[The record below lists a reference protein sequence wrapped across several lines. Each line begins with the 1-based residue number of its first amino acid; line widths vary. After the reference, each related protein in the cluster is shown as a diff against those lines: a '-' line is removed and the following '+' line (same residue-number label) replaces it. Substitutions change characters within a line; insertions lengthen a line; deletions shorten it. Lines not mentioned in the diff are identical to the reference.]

1 MMSSDD
7 RLAMMRELHDTVT
20 HCLSTVALQVM
31 VAETQ
36 PAGASRV
43 LMEIRR
49 LTQEALTAL
58 GLVEKLLQSVDAPA
72 PQLNTSALWL
82 PTVAASEKKVKL
94 DRHRTKVHVAVPREA
109 DRLDITSRY
118 VLVLAI
124 NLALDHVERH
134 LPIDD
139 PPQMVT
145 DISSSMVQFSF
156 QNGSASTLTQLP
168 PPPHAFIS
176 RLQARADPVGG
187 RLHVESD
194 PNGQH
199 WRLILTLPRNE

>member
-1 MMSSDD
+1 MMSDD

-49 LTQEALTAL
+49 LTQEALTVL
-58 GLVEKLLQSVDAPA
+58 GLVEKLLQSVDEPA
-72 PQLNTSALWL
+72 PRLNGSALWL
-82 PTVAASEKKVKL
+82 PTIAASEKKVTL
-94 DRHRTKVHVAVPREA
+94 DGRRAKVHIAVHRDA

-118 VLVLAI
+118 ILVFAI
-124 NLALDHVERH
+124 NLAFDHIERH

-139 PPQMVT
+139 PPHVAT
-145 DISSSMVQFSF
+145 DIFSSMVWFSF
-156 QNGSASTLTQLP
+156 QNDSESVHGQLP
-168 PPPHAFIS
+168 PPPPAFIS
-176 RLQARADPVGG
+176 QLRARADLGGG
-187 RLHVESD
+187 RLHVDSD

-199 WRLILTLPRNE
+199 WRLILTLPRHE

>member
-31 VAETQ
+31 VAENQ
-36 PAGASRV
+36 PAGSSSV
-43 LMEIRR
+43 LTEIRR

-82 PTVAASEKKVKL
+82 PTVAASEKKL
-94 DRHRTKVHVAVPREA
+94 ALGHQNAKVHVTVPRET

-124 NLALDHVERH
+124 TLALDHIEHH
-134 LPIDD
+134 LPMIGH
-139 PPQMVT
+139 PHVAT
-145 DISSSMVQFSF
+145 AISSSMVQFSF
-156 QNGSASTLTQLP
+156 HNGSATSPARLP
-168 PPPHAFIS
+168 PPPPEFS
-176 RLQARADPVGG
+176 TRLQARADLAAGK
-187 RLHVESD
+187 LLIESQ

-199 WRLILTLPRNE
+199 WRLTLTLPRFE